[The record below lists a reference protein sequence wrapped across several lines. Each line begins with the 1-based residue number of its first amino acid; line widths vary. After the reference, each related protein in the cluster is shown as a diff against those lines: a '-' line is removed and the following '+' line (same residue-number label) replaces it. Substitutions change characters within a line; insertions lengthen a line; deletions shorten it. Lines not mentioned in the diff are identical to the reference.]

1 MSYNISIVGATGAV
15 GRQLLE
21 SLYKR
26 NFPFENI
33 TLLASKKSEGKK
45 IIFKEDEYE
54 VKNLE
59 SYDFKDS
66 DIAFFSA
73 GSEVSKVFAPEA
85 EKKEC
90 YVIDNTSCFR
100 MNKDIPLVIPEINE
114 KELLES
120 KRKIIANPN
129 CSTIQML
136 VALAPI
142 HKISKIKRIVVS
154 TYQSVSGAGQS
165 AIDELKEQTENL
177 LEQKNILIK
186 NIPKQIAFNVVPQ
199 IDIFLDNGF
208 TKEEIK
214 MVNETNK
221 ILDPNISVNAT
232 CVRVSTEIGHAE
244 SVYFELENNINV
256 ELIKTALKN
265 KKEIIFSDIEYHT
278 PIDCSGNDGVYV
290 SRLRKDLVKQNGFN
304 IWVVSDNLLKGAA
317 LNSVQIAESLVKLG
331 KV

>member
-1 MSYNISIVGATGAV
+1 MNYNISIVGATGAV
-15 GRQLLE
+15 GRQLLK

-26 NFPFENI
+26 KFPFESI

-45 IIFKEDEYE
+45 IKFKEDEYE
-54 VKNLE
+54 IKNLE
-59 SYDFKDS
+59 SYDFKDC

-73 GSEVSKVFAPEA
+73 GSEVSKVFALEA

-100 MNKDIPLVIPEINE
+100 MNKDIPLIVPEINE

-165 AIDELKEQTENL
+165 AIDELKEQAKNL

-186 NIPKQIAFNVVPQ
+186 NIPKQIAYNVVPQ
-199 IDIFLDNGF
+199 IDVFLDNGF
-208 TKEEIK
+208 TKEEMK

-221 ILDPNISVNAT
+221 ILDSNISVNAT

-244 SVYFELENNINV
+244 SVYFELENNIDV
-256 ELIKTALKN
+256 EQIKTVLKN

-278 PIDCSGNDGVYV
+278 PIDCSGNDEVYV
-290 SRLRKDLVKQNGFN
+290 SRLRKDLEKQNGFN
-304 IWVVSDNLLKGAA
+304 FWVVSDNLLKGAA
-317 LNSVQIAESLVKLG
+317 LNSIQIAESLIKLG

>member
-45 IIFKEDEYE
+45 IIFKEDEYK

-317 LNSVQIAESLVKLG
+317 LNSVQIAESLIKLG

>member
-26 NFPFENI
+26 NFPFESI

-165 AIDELKEQTENL
+165 AVDELKKQTESL

-199 IDIFLDNGF
+199 IDVFLDNGF
-208 TKEEIK
+208 TKEEMK

-278 PIDCSGNDGVYV
+278 PIDCCGNDEVYV
-290 SRLRKDLVKQNGFN
+290 SRLRKDLEKQNGFN
-304 IWVVSDNLLKGAA
+304 FWVVSDNLLKGAA
-317 LNSVQIAESLVKLG
+317 LNSVQIAESLIKLG